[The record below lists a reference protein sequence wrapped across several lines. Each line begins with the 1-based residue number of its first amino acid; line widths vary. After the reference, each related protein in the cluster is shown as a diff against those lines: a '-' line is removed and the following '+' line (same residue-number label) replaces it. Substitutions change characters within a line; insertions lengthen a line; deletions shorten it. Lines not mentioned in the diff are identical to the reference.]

1 MELNTECRIT
11 MIEAMS
17 VKFRQENGGDLGV
30 ERSWQKEYRAH
41 QQFVLRV

>member
-17 VKFRQENGGDLGV
+17 VKFRQENGGILATKEVGKKNT
-30 ERSWQKEYRAH
+30 ERSNASY
-41 QQFVLRV
+41 